1 MQTSRL
7 LDNHCSVETPEGIDF
22 VQTMAGPVP
31 RILAYLIDF
40 GWRGL
45 VYVVLAVIAE
55 FLGGLGTGLFLI
67 FTFLLEWFYPVFF
80 EVFKGGQTPGKK
92 SMGLRVVNEDFTPIG
107 WSASVIRNLLRAAD
121 FLPLFYVAGLVSM
134 VLTGRFQRLGDLAA
148 GSLVVYVD
156 SQPSFKIDDTI
167 KPIMPQQ
174 ALTREERQGIISL
187 TVRSGSISQ
196 SRQEELAGLLA
207 PLTGEHGG
215 ASLKRLKGMGAW
227 LLGRK

>member
-45 VYVVLAVIAE
+45 VYVVLAIISE

-134 VLTGRFQRLGDLAA
+134 ALTGRFQRLGDLAA

-207 PLTGEHGG
+207 PVTGEQGA